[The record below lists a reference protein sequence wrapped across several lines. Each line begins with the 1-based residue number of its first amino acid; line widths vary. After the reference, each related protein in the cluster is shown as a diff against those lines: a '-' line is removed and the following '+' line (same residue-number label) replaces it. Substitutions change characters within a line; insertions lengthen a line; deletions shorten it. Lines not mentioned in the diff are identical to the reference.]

1 MFKVLLEEGEVGR
14 GEEKKNRSDRD
25 FRGPT
30 KPKILIIWFFTEK
43 VCQSLSMPSNQNIEQ
58 HITID
63 KQVH

>member
-43 VCQSLSMPSNQNIEQ
+43 VCQSLSMPSN
-58 HITID
+58 
-63 KQVH
+63 